1 MQGSAFER
9 LVNEGDQIAMG
20 ETLLHFDAEKIAQA
34 GYEDTVMITVTNT
47 ADFLDVVA
55 LAQHQEI
62 KAGDQLLAIF

>member
-1 MQGSAFER
+1 
-9 LVNEGDQIAMG
+9 
-20 ETLLHFDAEKIAQA
+20 LHFDAEKIAQA

>member
-1 MQGSAFER
+1 
-9 LVNEGDQIAMG
+9 MG